1 MRAKVAY
8 VCDDC
13 GVEHPKW
20 QGQCSACGKWN
31 TLREFA
37 LQRAT
42 ASAGAS
48 ATGYSGTPPEVARL
62 AEIETAALARMPT
75 GMDELDRVL
84 GGGFVP
90 GSVVLIGGDP
100 GAGKSTLLLQVAA
113 AIARRE
119 PSAGEREGEPFARK
133 QPSAGE
139 REGGPLARKQPSAG
153 ERLARKEPMLYV
165 SGEESLQQIA
175 DRASRLALPLA
186 NLLIAAE
193 TRVEAVAELAQ
204 RHRPSVIV
212 IDSIQVM
219 HVESSS
225 SVPGSVTQVRESAA
239 LLTKLAKQTLT
250 PVILVGHVTKE
261 GNLAG
266 PKVLEHM
273 IDCFVMLDSPA
284 GTRFRTLRSHKNRF
298 GAVNELGVFAMTE
311 TGMKEVA
318 NPSAIFLQRPKEMS
332 PGSVVTVTWEGTR
345 PLLVELQA
353 LVDESR
359 GGYPKRIAVGLDP
372 QRIGM
377 HLAALHRHCG
387 LSLTDQDV
395 FANVVGGVRIS
406 ETGADLATVLAVLSS
421 FQNRVLPRNLVCFGE
436 LGLTGEVRGVPN
448 GQERLREAQKH
459 GFDQAIAPRANL
471 TKTPLRGI
479 EVKGVTSLAQTL
491 EAIDALG

>member
-1 MRAKVAY
+1 MAKAKVAY
-8 VCDDC
+8 VCGDC

-31 TLREFA
+31 TLRQFS
-37 LQRAT
+37 LQRA
-42 ASAGAS
+42 AGVSGASSAGA
-48 ATGYSGTPPEVARL
+48 GYSGDPPEVARL
-62 AEIETAALARMPT
+62 AEVETAALARMHT
-75 GMDELDRVL
+75 GMEELDRVL

-119 PSAGEREGEPFARK
+119 PSAGEREG
-133 QPSAGE
+133 
-139 REGGPLARKQPSAG
+139 GP
-153 ERLARKEPMLYV
+153 LARKEPMLYV

-175 DRASRLALPLA
+175 DRARRLDLPLD
-186 NLLIAAE
+186 NLLVATE
-193 TRVEAVAELAQ
+193 TRVEAIAELAGK
-204 RHRPSVIV
+204 HRPSAIV
-212 IDSIQVM
+212 VDSIQVM
-219 HVESSS
+219 HTESTA

-239 LLTKLAKQTLT
+239 LLTKLAKRTLT
-250 PVILVGHVTKE
+250 TVILVGHVTKE

-298 GAVNELGVFAMTE
+298 GAVNELGVFAMME
-311 TGMKEVA
+311 TGLKEVA

-359 GGYPKRIAVGLDP
+359 SGYPRRIAVGLDP

-395 FANVVGGVRIS
+395 FANVVGGVRIA

-436 LGLTGEVRGVPN
+436 LGLTGEVRAVPN

-471 TKTPLRGI
+471 TKAPVPGI
-479 EVKGVTSLAQTL
+479 QVKGVTSLAQTL
-491 EAIDALG
+491 EAIEALG

>member
-1 MRAKVAY
+1 MAKAKVAY

-31 TLREFA
+31 TLREFT
-37 LQRAT
+37 LQRAAAPSGGT
-42 ASAGAS
+42 AA
-48 ATGYSGTPPEVARL
+48 GYSGTAPVVARL
-62 AEIETAALARMPT
+62 ADVETSALARMPT
-75 GMDELDRVL
+75 GMQELDRVL

-113 AIARRE
+113 AVACH
-119 PSAGEREGEPFARK
+119 
-133 QPSAGE
+133 
-139 REGGPLARKQPSAG
+139 
-153 ERLARKEPMLYV
+153 EPMLYV

-175 DRASRLALPLA
+175 DRARRLDLPLD
-186 NLLIAAE
+186 NLLVATE
-193 TRVEAVAELAQ
+193 TRVEAIAELAGK
-204 RHRPSVIV
+204 HRPSAIV
-212 IDSIQVM
+212 VDSIQVM
-219 HVESSS
+219 HTESTA

-250 PVILVGHVTKE
+250 TVILVGHVTKE

-298 GAVNELGVFAMTE
+298 GAVNELGVFAMME
-311 TGMKEVA
+311 TGLKEVA

-359 GGYPKRIAVGLDP
+359 SGYPRRIAVGLDP

-395 FANVVGGVRIS
+395 FANVVGGVRIT

-436 LGLTGEVRGVPN
+436 LGLTGEVRAVPN

-491 EAIDALG
+491 EAVEALG